1 MILPETEQLVLR
13 PWFDDDGEAV
23 YKLLKDVHIL
33 PVFGREVLKE
43 KSEGTVFLK
52 ELQQE
57 DSFALVQKATA
68 KVIGG
73 ASLKSENGE
82 GEIVLWIGFPYW
94 RKGCGKEA
102 LQALLNYGFAEEG
115 LQKITASCATDN
127 KAALRLLKGQMQQ
140 VREEDGAVFFERN
153 K

>member
-1 MILPETEQLVLR
+1 M
-13 PWFDDDGEAV
+13 
-23 YKLLKDVHIL
+23 
-33 PVFGREVLKE
+33 
-43 KSEGTVFLK
+43 
-52 ELQQE
+52 
-57 DSFALVQKATA
+57 QKATA

-82 GEIVLWIGFPYW
+82 GEIVLWVVFPYW

-102 LQALLNYGFAEEG
+102 LQALLRYGFAEKG
-115 LQKITASCATDN
+115 LQKITASCASDN
-127 KAALRLLKGQMQQ
+127 KAALCLLEGQMQQ